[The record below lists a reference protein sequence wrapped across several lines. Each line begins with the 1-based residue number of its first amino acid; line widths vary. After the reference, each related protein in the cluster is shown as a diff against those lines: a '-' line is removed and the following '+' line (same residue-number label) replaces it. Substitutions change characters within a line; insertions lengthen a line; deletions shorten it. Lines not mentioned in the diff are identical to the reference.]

1 MAAVESRFLVVFFF
15 LHVPCHASHS
25 TGEVEPP
32 KDDCTE
38 SEAATDRNCF
48 EIQPTDDGSGSA
60 SEPNNSLGSGT
71 DYDMVL
77 QSKRG
82 KNKRKCQNKNMKS
95 KCKKSKRRP
104 NARNF
109 SRKRKADQ
117 RKRSPKR
124 RKSGGKQRKRS
135 GRKKQ
140 GFQNR
145 CIQQYKLNEKLQ
157 YGSKHVKLYLNI

>member
-1 MAAVESRFLVVFFF
+1 MLAATKLRFVVVFFF
-15 LHVPCHASHS
+15 LHLCHASHPNV
-25 TGEVEPP
+25 EVEPT
-32 KDDCTE
+32 KDDCTQ
-38 SEAATDRNCF
+38 SEAETDPNCS
-48 EIQPTDDGSGSA
+48 EIQPTYDGSGSA
-60 SEPNNSLGSGT
+60 SKPNNSLGSGT

-82 KNKRKCQNKNMKS
+82 KNKRKCQNKNVKS

-117 RKRSPKR
+117 RKMSPKR
-124 RKSGGKQRKRS
+124 RKSGGKQRKQS